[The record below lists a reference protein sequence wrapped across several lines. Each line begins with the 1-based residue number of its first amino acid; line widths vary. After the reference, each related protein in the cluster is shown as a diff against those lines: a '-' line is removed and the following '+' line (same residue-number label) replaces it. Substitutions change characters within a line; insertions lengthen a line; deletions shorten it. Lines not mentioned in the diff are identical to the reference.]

1 MTSRAGDLGQ
11 GRGGC
16 GQRRVFRRTF
26 DFRFRHVEHAA
37 LVALPRTGLRCC
49 DGPGVTEDSSGLWS
63 GKAWATGKSV
73 SVRHWGRVMEA
84 MIAICSVVDF
94 SVVDVSPTSESWV
107 EVDRDG
113 IDGAGEVVSHGGD
126 GNIDTVSP

>member
-1 MTSRAGDLGQ
+1 
-11 GRGGC
+11 
-16 GQRRVFRRTF
+16 
-26 DFRFRHVEHAA
+26 
-37 LVALPRTGLRCC
+37 
-49 DGPGVTEDSSGLWS
+49 
-63 GKAWATGKSV
+63 
-73 SVRHWGRVMEA
+73 

>member
-1 MTSRAGDLGQ
+1 LT
-11 GRGGC
+11 
-16 GQRRVFRRTF
+16 T
-26 DFRFRHVEHAA
+26 
-37 LVALPRTGLRCC
+37 
-49 DGPGVTEDSSGLWS
+49 
-63 GKAWATGKSV
+63 KSA

-113 IDGAGEVVSHGGD
+113 IDGAGDAISHGGD
-126 GNIDTVSP
+126 GNIDTANA